1 MMEQKAQTL
10 PKGWIATA
18 LSEIAAIEAGNPA
31 PQGEKYFKDGE
42 FPFIRV
48 QDMGQLN
55 GSMVIRETRDQLNA
69 AGIKNLK
76 LFKKGSILFT
86 KSGASTL
93 LNQRAILGC
102 DSYIV
107 SHIGVAVPRAEISSE
122 WLYYFLKIVDFAH
135 YAHGANM
142 PSLPLSKV
150 KEIAAPLAPLNEQKR
165 IVDKIETL
173 FSDLD
178 KGEENLRTAQRLIAS
193 YRQSVLKSAVT
204 GELTR
209 DWREANKHRLEPGDK
224 LLRRILQ
231 TRREQWKGRGKYE
244 EPSAPNTAPLPK
256 LPDEWVWTSIEQLFN
271 VYVGSTPSRKEA
283 AYWNGNIP
291 WVSSGEV
298 AFCRIK
304 DTKEKITQEGYDN
317 SSVKLHPKGTVLL
330 AMIGEGKTRGQAA
343 ILDIEACHN
352 QNAASIRVSETEI
365 PPEYIYYLLLHNY
378 EKNRLVGQ
386 GGNQPALNGLK
397 IKKFT
402 VPLPPLEE
410 AREIVSRVEDIF
422 SQIAA
427 LEAWCET
434 ELTRSATLRQAIL
447 KSAFSGQL
455 VPQDASDEP
464 ASDLLKR
471 IQAERA
477 STPKAKPAA
486 KRGRLG
492 KRRAA

>member
-1 MMEQKAQTL
+1 MEQQAQTL
-10 PKGWIATA
+10 PKGWERARLIDVADMIFGQSPPSETYNADGKGLPFFQGKAEFGAVYPTA
-18 LSEIAAIEAGNPA
+18 RVWCTEPTRVAEKDDVLISVRAPVGPTNLAPSKCAIGRGLAAIRTRIERG
-31 PQGEKYFKDGE
+31 
-42 FPFIRV
+42 FI
-48 QDMGQLN
+48 QYY
-55 GSMVIRETRDQLNA
+55 
-69 AGIKNLK
+69 LK
-76 LFKKGSILFT
+76 LIQNELAGKGTGTTFSAITKNILQ
-86 KSGASTL
+86 
-93 LNQRAILGC
+93 NQQ
-102 DSYIV
+102 IV
-107 SHIGVAVPRAEISSE
+107 
-122 WLYYFLKIVDFAH
+122 
-135 YAHGANM
+135 
-142 PSLPLSKV
+142 
-150 KEIAAPLAPLNEQKR
+150 IAPFNEQKR

-193 YRQSVLKSAVT
+193 YRQSVLKAAVT

-244 EPSAPNTAPLPK
+244 EPPVPNTAMLPK
-256 LPDEWVWTSIEQLFN
+256 LPDEWVWTTIEQLFN

-397 IKKFT
+397 VKKFT

-410 AREIVSRVEDIF
+410 IQEIVSRVEDIF

-464 ASDLLKR
+464 ASELLKR

-486 KRGRLG
+486 KRGRPG